1 MQIIEE
7 WRPVPG
13 WEEAYEVSS
22 LGRTRSLDRHIRC
35 VDRLGVERVRGCK
48 GRVLSPRVGNKGY
61 LIVHFRSG
69 GKCKSKNMRVHRAV
83 AMAFI
88 PNKRNKPQV
97 NHIDHDRQNN
107 APINLEWCTN
117 SENMQHAGRAGRLGK
132 AGWGKGSKHPLAKLT
147 EASVAEIRR
156 RLELGHKDRDIAKDY
171 CVGRRSIGLIK
182 EGRTWKHV
190 A

>member
-1 MQIIEE
+1 MKEK

-13 WEEAYEVSS
+13 WEEAYEVSD
-22 LGRTRSLDRHIRC
+22 LGRVRSLDRHVRC
-35 VDRLGVERVRGCK
+35 VDRLCVERVRKHK
-48 GRVLSPRVGNKGY
+48 GRVLSPKVERKGY
-61 LIVHFRSG
+61 LTVKLTCAGMR
-69 GKCKSKNMRVHRAV
+69 KQEKMRVHRIV

-88 PNKRNKPQV
+88 PNEGNKPQV

-107 APINLEWCTN
+107 ARTNLEWCTN

-132 AGWGKGSKHPLAKLT
+132 ADFRGSRHPLSKLT
-147 EASVAEIRR
+147 EASVVEIKR
-156 RLELGHKDRDIAKDY
+156 RLNLGHRDRDIAKDY

-190 A
+190 P